1 MNESAINELASLY
14 GLHNEAGPTLER
26 AIRALEEAAAANKA
40 YLILKFDGERTS
52 KRYTTVF
59 SASRIPS
66 GVVRVDGD
74 SMGECL
80 AHTLAA
86 VTELKK
92 AGRIL

>member
-14 GLHNEAGPTLER
+14 GLHDEAGPALDR

-52 KRYTTVF
+52 KGYTTVF
-59 SASRIPS
+59 SASHIEAGAVRI
-66 GVVRVDGD
+66 DGD

-80 AHTLAA
+80 AQLLAN